1 MKKILSTLTSLTFL
15 TATALAQL
23 TEFSQGD
30 ILSAGTMNQNFKYLE
45 NRFGGLNEK
54 TVDCG
59 TSGSGSGI
67 NAAIEKGYNSII
79 VKGICKEN
87 IVWDLDKGERGFLK
101 LRGYNDDQTQDKIV
115 DNSSNALNVIRM
127 IGSSTLIIDNLTIS
141 GGSTALLIAANSF
154 VDADNITLDSY
165 TEMGIEVVA
174 ASVANLGSITL
185 DGTKQSSFDEGGIF
199 VNHASAG
206 YIYGTTTI
214 KGNSKS
220 SGGIGAG
227 SGSSVWLSGN
237 VSLDNNQQSLVIQD
251 GAFMGISSSATI
263 TITNSTNYGI
273 KAYLGTFTNYGKLN
287 ITGGIVRIDRSSGI
301 IENMTLTGGTGTSTL
316 LYVNDS
322 PGFNLQDSTIK
333 NHAGTLFYAKRS
345 NVTFHETNTI
355 KNESSSSGCVV
366 DIRDSNLDIYGTTT
380 IDGNNNNSCN
390 ALNIDRSSGRIENLT
405 VSSTEENA
413 LKATAS
419 QLIIDGG
426 TYSSTNDEGVNLV
439 EGSSVRI
446 YSHKSA
452 LSITSV
458 SNQALEIRRNSFVK
472 LDKGGNDFTINSS
485 DTSRSDIIVLGA
497 SDLLIQDHTHSH
509 VEVIE
514 GSFIQ
519 LYEDVTV
526 SKLSCDSKSIVIN
539 EGTVTDASACTQLE

>member
-1 MKKILSTLTSLTFL
+1 
-15 TATALAQL
+15 
-23 TEFSQGD
+23 
-30 ILSAGTMNQNFKYLE
+30 MNQNFKYLE
-45 NRFGGLNEK
+45 KRFGGLNET

-141 GGSTALLIAANSF
+141 GGSTALLIAANSG

-165 TEMGIEVVA
+165 TEMGIEVAGSSAGVF
-174 ASVANLGSITL
+174 GSITL
-185 DGTKQSSFDEGGIF
+185 DGTKQSSSDEGGIY
-199 VNHASAG
+199 VNSASYG

-220 SGGIGAG
+220 SGGIGVG
-227 SGSSVWLSGN
+227 SASSVWLNGN
-237 VSLDNNQQSLVIQD
+237 VSLDNNQQSLVIQH
-251 GAFMGISSSATI
+251 GGFMGIGSDATI

-273 KAYLGTFTNYGKLN
+273 KAYHGTLLNYGELN
-287 ITGGIVRIDRSSGI
+287 ITGEGVRIDRSSAYI
-301 IENMTLTGGTGTSTL
+301 DNMKLTGGTSTSTL

-322 PGFNLQDSTIK
+322 PSFNLQNSTIK

-355 KNESSSSGCVV
+355 TNESSSSGCMV

-380 IDGNNNNSCN
+380 INGNNNSSCH

-405 VSSTEENA
+405 ASSTEENA

-446 YSHKSA
+446 YSYKSA

-472 LDKGGNDFTINSS
+472 LDKGDNDFTINSS
-485 DTSRSDIIVLGA
+485 DTSHSDIIVLGA

-509 VEVIE
+509 VKVIE

-539 EGTVTDASACTQLE
+539 EGTVTDASDCTQLE